1 MKSRKNSWFDLS
13 WAGLLVLVG
22 LILLA
27 LDRIGIGPNL
37 GFPFGYYGQF
47 NRVLARVEA
56 NPELEVV
63 RTTLHRDRA
72 LEDFYIT
79 VRTPDEREVRLR
91 FEEAHTRPL
100 SDLLQELEK
109 VGM

>member
-1 MKSRKNSWFDLS
+1 MKRKTKLWLGLATLVASLS
-13 WAGLLVLVG
+13 VLP
-22 LILLA
+22 LA
-27 LDRIGIGPNL
+27 ALNCIGIGPNL
-37 GFPFGYYGQF
+37 GLPFGYYGQF

-56 NPELEVV
+56 NSELEVT
-63 RTTLHRDRA
+63 RTTLHRDMA

-79 VRTPDEREVRLR
+79 VRTQDEREVRLR

-100 SDLLQELEK
+100 SDLLQELGK